1 MELALVLP
9 GGGARTAYQV
19 GVLRALARRF
29 PTLDPPI
36 LTGVSAGA
44 INCAWLAS
52 RTGTFAAKVEE
63 LTGMWERLTTDEV
76 FRVDS
81 FSLGKNLMRA
91 GSRLISGGAI
101 VPGRRLALVDTAP
114 LRDLLLRTIG
124 GPGGRLQGVA
134 DNLAQGALRAVALT
148 TSSYSTGQ
156 SVTWVESTDACV
168 WERAHRKSVSTLLTV
183 DHVMASAALP
193 LFFPAVQVGTS
204 WYGDGG
210 IQLTAP
216 LSPAIH
222 LGAGRILAIST
233 RYRASKPE
241 ADVPVIDGYPPPAQI
256 AGMLLNAI
264 FLDALDADA
273 LIAQRV
279 NRLMRAVPEG
289 ERDGLRPIDL
299 LVLRPT
305 SDLGKLAN
313 AYEARLPGA
322 FRFLTRGLGTR
333 ETRRNDLLSLL
344 MFQHDYLSRLIEIG
358 EADGEARIEEVTAFL
373 QGEPSAAPAGN

>member
-1 MELALVLP
+1 MPPPWELALVLP

-44 INCAWLAS
+44 INCAWLATRPGS
-52 RTGTFAAKVEE
+52 FADKVEA
-63 LTGMWERLTTDEV
+63 LAGMWERLSTDEV

-81 FSLGKNLMRA
+81 FSLGRNLVRV
-91 GSRLISGGAI
+91 GSRLITGGAL
-101 VPGRRLALVDTAP
+101 VPQRRLAMVDTAP
-114 LRDLLLRTIG
+114 LRELLQRTIG
-124 GPGGRLQGVA
+124 GEKGRLQGVA
-134 DNLAQGALRAVALT
+134 ENLAKGALRAVALT

-156 SVTWVESTDACV
+156 SITWVESAGSTV
-168 WERAHRKSVSTLLTV
+168 WERAHRKSVGTLLTV

-193 LFFPAVQVGTS
+193 FFFPAVQVGNA

-233 RYRASKPE
+233 RYRASQPE
-241 ADVPVIDGYPPPAQI
+241 AEVPVIDGYPPPAQI

-279 NRLMRAVPEG
+279 NHLIEAMPESA
-289 ERDGLRPIDL
+289 RDGLRPIDL
-299 LVLRPT
+299 LVVRP
-305 SDLGKLAN
+305 SADLGKLAN
-313 AYEARLPGA
+313 QYEARLPGA

-344 MFQHDYLSRLIEIG
+344 MFQHDYLSRLLEIG
-358 EADGEARIEEVTAFL
+358 EADGEARLEEVSAFL
-373 QGEPSAAPAGN
+373 RG